1 MHLPPHELDK
11 LTLHQAGFLAQKR
24 LARGLMLNHP
34 EAVALIATQILEFIR
49 DGRTV
54 SELMDLGR
62 QFLGRADV
70 MEGVADLVHEVQV
83 EGTFPDGS
91 KLVTVHNPIV
101 AERGN
106 LELALYG
113 SFLPVPTVRL
123 KADTTGVVAIGAV
136 AIGAVATDAAATD
149 AAATDA
155 AATGAVATGAV
166 ATGAVATGA
175 VAIGSSVVS
184 GFSRTDKPGAIMTAP
199 GQIVANEG
207 RATATLDVTNT
218 GDRPIQVG
226 SHYHFVE
233 TNRALIFDR
242 KAAYGMRLDIPAG
255 TAVRFE
261 PGETRTV
268 SLVAIA
274 GTRTIK
280 GGNNFARAYER

>member
-1 MHLPPHELDK
+1 MHLTPHELDK
-11 LTLHQAGFLAQKR
+11 LTLHQAGVLAQKR
-24 LARGLMLNHP
+24 LARGVKLNHP

-54 SELMDLGR
+54 AELMDLGR

-70 MEGVADLVHEVQV
+70 MDGVADLVHEVQI
-83 EGTFPDGS
+83 EGTFPDGT

-101 AERGN
+101 AEQGN

-113 SFLPVPTVRL
+113 SFLPVPTASLAEAERRRT
-123 KADTTGVVAIGAV
+123 ASTTDNAI
-136 AIGAVATDAAATD
+136 T
-149 AAATDA
+149 
-155 AATGAVATGAV
+155 
-166 ATGAVATGA
+166 
-175 VAIGSSVVS
+175 
-184 GFSRTDKPGAIMTAP
+184 PGEVLCAP

-207 RATATLDVTNT
+207 RETATLAVTNT

-233 TNRALIFDR
+233 TNKALTFDR
-242 KAAYGMRLDIPAG
+242 KASYGMRLDIPAG

-261 PGETRTV
+261 PGETKTV

-274 GTRTIK
+274 GAQVIK
-280 GGNNFARAYER
+280 GGNNFAREFEA